1 MAIALT
7 NVQIRHE
14 RRVRLI
20 FSASLAVGA
29 FTSTAFYAVTCLSGE
44 AASPTVAAALTVSGS
59 PAVVELQLGADLVRG
74 QRYSFSAVGVPAVD
88 ASTTPDPSVEVGYF
102 GEILPSPG
110 IQAAGVSELDELL
123 YGRDLLFAGGDFVED
138 GQGDLATVSGV
149 VSLEAS
155 LRRCATSNGLP
166 WDPLYGVHADEFVDA
181 PIEGLLP
188 LRGRAEAA
196 MRADDRVAK
205 VRVTIETDN
214 EAGTGVVAIDVT
226 PIGAGDALRQI
237 QVAIPLG

>member
-1 MAIALT
+1 MAIALN

-20 FSASLAVGA
+20 FSTTLAAGA
-29 FTSTAFYAVTCLSGE
+29 FTSVAFYTVTSVSGE
-44 AASPTVAAALTVSGS
+44 ATSPTVIAALTVTGS
-59 PAVVELQLGADLVRG
+59 PEVVELQMGADLVRG
-74 QRYSFSAVGVPAVD
+74 QRYTFSAVAVPAAD
-88 ASTTPDPSVEVGYF
+88 LSTTPDPSEVVAYY

-110 IQAAGVSELDELL
+110 LQSGGVSELDELL
-123 YGRDLLFAGGDFVED
+123 YGRDILFDGGDFVED
-138 GQGDLATVSGV
+138 GQGDLLTISGV
-149 VSLEAS
+149 VSLEAA

-166 WDPLYGVHADEFVDA
+166 WAPEYGVHADEFVDV

-188 LRGRAEAA
+188 LRGRAESA
-196 MRADDRVAK
+196 MRADDRVAR
-205 VRVTIETDN
+205 VRVTIESDN
-214 EAGTGVVAIDVT
+214 EGGTGTVAIDVT

>member
-1 MAIALT
+1 MAIALN

-20 FSASLAVGA
+20 FSTTLAAGA
-29 FTSTAFYAVTCLSGE
+29 FTSVAFYTVTSVSGE
-44 AASPTVAAALTVSGS
+44 ATSPTVIAALTVTGS
-59 PAVVELQLGADLVRG
+59 PEVVELQMGADLVRG
-74 QRYSFSAVGVPAVD
+74 QRYTFSAVAVPAAD
-88 ASTTPDPSVEVGYF
+88 LSTTPDPSEVVAYY

-110 IQAAGVSELDELL
+110 LQSGGVSELDELL
-123 YGRDLLFAGGDFVED
+123 YGRDILFDGGDFVED
-138 GQGDLATVSGV
+138 GQGDLLTISGV
-149 VSLEAS
+149 VSLEAA

-166 WDPLYGVHADEFVDA
+166 WASEYGVHADEFVDV

-188 LRGRAEAA
+188 LRGRAESA
-196 MRADDRVAK
+196 MRADDRVAR
-205 VRVTIETDN
+205 VRVTIESDN
-214 EAGTGVVAIDVT
+214 EGGTGTVAIDVT